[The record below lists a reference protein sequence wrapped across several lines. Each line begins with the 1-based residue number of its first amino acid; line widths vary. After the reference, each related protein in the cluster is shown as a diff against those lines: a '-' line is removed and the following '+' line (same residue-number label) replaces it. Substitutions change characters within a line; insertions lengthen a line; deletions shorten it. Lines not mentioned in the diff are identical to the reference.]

1 MNEIRIGM
9 LLDQDFPPDS
19 RVENEAFSLIA
30 AGFDV
35 CLFSLAFR
43 KEPTDET
50 WNGIKVRRYKADR
63 LLFKMSA
70 LAYDFPYYHGKV
82 SKMIGRF
89 IEDNNITA
97 LHVHD
102 MVLAKAAFMANRKYQ
117 LPVTLDLHENRPV
130 IMQFYPHLKK
140 FPGKW
145 LINIARWEKEQNA
158 LLQKAD
164 KVVLVT
170 EEARDEAVKSAGI
183 APEKVVVVPNTIHP
197 DIFLKYATDQRVLD
211 RFKNGYNLVY
221 VGDTGLR
228 RGTADV
234 INALPA
240 ILKEIPEARL
250 ILVGKSTQDVYLKEF
265 AVTIGVN
272 DQVYFEGWQDVSL
285 FPSYIQVAD
294 ICLSPIHRNLHH
306 DTTFANK
313 LFQYMAMGKPVLAS
327 DCPPQ
332 VRVIEEASCGLI
344 HKGGDA
350 NDIARQ
356 VVALARNKKEALA
369 MGNRGKEAVF
379 SKYNWNL
386 TSRELIRHYQAVK
399 QTAGAVGSRQ

>member
-1 MNEIRIGM
+1 MNQIRIGM

-19 RVENEAFSLIA
+19 RVENEAFSLIE
-30 AGFDV
+30 AGFEV
-35 CLFSLAFR
+35 SLFSLAYR
-43 KEPTDET
+43 KEAADET

-63 LLFKMSA
+63 LLYKMSA

-82 SKMIGRF
+82 SKMIERF
-89 IEDNNITA
+89 IRDNDITT
-97 LHVHD
+97 LHIHD

-145 LINIARWEKEQNA
+145 LINIAHWEKEQNA

-197 DIFLKYATDQRVLD
+197 DIFLKYATDQRIVD
-211 RFKNGYNLVY
+211 RFKDGYNLVY

-228 RGTADV
+228 RGTADL

-240 ILKEIPEARL
+240 ILKEIPQARL
-250 ILVGKSTQDVYLKEF
+250 ILVGKSTQDVYLKEL
-265 AVTIGVN
+265 AMAIGVS

-285 FPSYIQVAD
+285 FPSYIKVAD
-294 ICLSPIHRNLHH
+294 VCLSPIHRNLHH

-313 LFQYMAMGKPVLAS
+313 LFQYMAMGKPVLVS

-332 VRVIEEASCGLI
+332 VRVIEEVSCGLI

-350 NDIARQ
+350 SDLARQ
-356 VVALARNKKEALA
+356 VVALAKNKKEALA
-369 MGNRGKEAVF
+369 MGKRGKEAVF
-379 SKYNWNL
+379 NKYNWNL
-386 TSRELIRHYQAVK
+386 TSRELIRHYQALS
-399 QTAGAVGSRQ
+399 GS

>member
-1 MNEIRIGM
+1 MNQIRIGM

-30 AGFDV
+30 AGFEV
-35 CLFSLAFR
+35 YLFSLAYR
-43 KEPTDET
+43 KVPTDET
-50 WNGIKVRRYKADR
+50 WNGIKIRRYKANK

-82 SKMIGRF
+82 SKMIERF
-89 IEDNNITA
+89 IGDNDITA
-97 LHVHD
+97 LHIHD
-102 MVLAKAAFMANRKYQ
+102 IVLAKAAFMANRKYQ

-145 LINIARWEKEQNA
+145 LINIARWEKEQKA

-183 APEKVVVVPNTIHP
+183 SPEKVVVVPNTIHP
-197 DIFLKYATDQRVLD
+197 DIFLKYTIDQKLLD

-240 ILKEIPEARL
+240 ILEEIPEARL
-250 ILVGKSTQDVYLKEF
+250 ILVGKSTQDVYLKEL
-265 AVTIGVN
+265 AVAIGVN

-294 ICLSPIHRNLHH
+294 VCLSPIHRNLHH

-332 VRVIEEASCGLI
+332 VRVIEEESCGLI

-356 VVALARNKKEALA
+356 VVALAKNEKEALA
-369 MGNRGKEAVF
+369 MGNRGKQAVF

-386 TSRELIRHYQAVK
+386 TSRELIRHYQAV
-399 QTAGAVGSRQ
+399 GSRQRQ